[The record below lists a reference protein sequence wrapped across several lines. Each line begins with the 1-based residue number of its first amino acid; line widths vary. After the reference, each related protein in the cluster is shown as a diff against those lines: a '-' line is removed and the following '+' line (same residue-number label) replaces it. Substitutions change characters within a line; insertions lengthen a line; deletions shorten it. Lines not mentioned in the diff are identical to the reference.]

1 VTSETVEPF
10 LEGQTLEEALQNKK
24 IYIVDHSFLK
34 YIQCT
39 DNRKVWLHPKNI
51 SHLYTDIEY
60 IRQ

>member
-10 LEGQTLEEALQNKK
+10 LEGQTLEEAMENKK

-51 SHLYTDIEY
+51 SHLYTDI
-60 IRQ
+60 